1 MNDPRELP
9 REPAAR
15 QCGPLEIRM
24 PADPDLVSAMR
35 LTASAMAATR
45 GCTVDEIDD
54 IKLAVSEVLLA
65 MIEHGSGRQ
74 LSVAMELA
82 DSRFAISAATDTA
95 TFDRNH
101 PDLALSET
109 VLAEVCSEHSI
120 ELQNDELRIGASV
133 RITGHDEH

>member
-1 MNDPRELP
+1 
-9 REPAAR
+9 
-15 QCGPLEIRM
+15 M

-35 LTASAMAATR
+35 LAASAMAAT
-45 GCTVDEIDD
+45 GKCTIDEIDD

-74 LSVAMELA
+74 LSVGMELA
-82 DSRFAISAATDTA
+82 DSTFAISATTDTA
-95 TFDRNH
+95 TFDRSH

-120 ELQNDELRIGASV
+120 ELVEGELRIAASV
-133 RITGHDEH
+133 RISEADEH